1 MTYAAFQD
9 AIDLYGQDYVLTAV
23 DRDDDGTP
31 DHTSFEDALEQASG
45 EIDSYLRA
53 RYSLPLDP
61 APPQLKRYAVDI
73 AVYQCSADP
82 AMATDEKRRRYEDAI
97 KWLEKVSMGKLSLG
111 VEEPSPDSATP
122 QLSYSDRR
130 FTRDSM
136 RGLL

>member
-1 MTYAAFQD
+1 MAYAVFQD

-31 DHTSFEDALEQASG
+31 DKASFQDALEQASG

-53 RYSLPLDP
+53 RYTLPL
-61 APPQLKRYAVDI
+61 AQVPPQLRRFAVDI
-73 AVYQCSADP
+73 AIYQCSADP

-97 KWLEKVSMGKLSLG
+97 RWLEKVALGQLSLG
-111 VEEPSPDSATP
+111 VEEPTPDSGTP
-122 QLSYSDRR
+122 QLIYQGRR
-130 FTRDSM
+130 FTRETL